1 MFGIGSVDGGVG
13 VVAVF
18 TVVAVGRAPV
28 TEDCVGA
35 TTHAAAVEAS
45 PREKHSD
52 ATGDSSATMQG
63 HDGPSSIW
71 SSADPDPDAKP
82 SFFQRWLASIYIK
95 LISLKSEIQLMLS
108 YAWKLGHTKPDN
120 TCS

>member
-1 MFGIGSVDGGVG
+1 MGQPK
-13 VVAVF
+13 
-18 TVVAVGRAPV
+18 PV
-28 TEDCVGA
+28 PASRRLAIYALAAALALGA

-63 HDGPSSIW
+63 HDGPSSTW
-71 SSADPDPDAKP
+71 SSADHDPDAKP
-82 SFFQRWLASIYIK
+82 SLFQSWLASIYIK
-95 LISLKSEIQLMLS
+95 LISLKSEIQLILTH
-108 YAWKLGHTKPDN
+108 AWKLGHTKPDN